1 MKFKS
6 ILILLIIIVSTTHS
20 INGQGLKRS
29 GFDIET
35 IKKEK
40 AAFLIKELN
49 LTDAEA
55 KAFIPLESEFMS
67 RKFEVNRDARRET
80 RVLKEKPNKTE
91 EDYQRITKLNLESE
105 KREAEL
111 QIEYYKKFG
120 EVLSAQKVEK
130 YRAVDMKFKEY
141 MLQKIEERRKANPQR
156 NRHGK

>member
-1 MKFKS
+1 MKFRS
-6 ILILLIIIVSTTHS
+6 ILVLLILAVSTTLS
-20 INGQGLKRS
+20 IKGQGLKRG

-40 AAFLIKELN
+40 AAFLIKELE

-55 KAFIPLESEFMS
+55 KVFIPLESEFMS

-80 RVLKEKPNKTE
+80 RALNEKPNKTE

-120 EVLSAQKVEK
+120 EILSAQKIEK
-130 YRAVDMKFKEY
+130 YRAVDMKFKEH
-141 MLQKIEERRKANPQR
+141 MLKKIEERRKANPHRQGQR
-156 NRHGK
+156 K

>member
-1 MKFKS
+1 
-6 ILILLIIIVSTTHS
+6 VSTALS

-49 LTDAEA
+49 LTDAES

-80 RVLKEKPNKTE
+80 RVLKEKPNKIE
-91 EDYQRITKLNLESE
+91 EDYQRIIKLNLESE

-120 EVLSAQKVEK
+120 EVLSARKVEK
-130 YRAVDMKFKEY
+130 YRAADMKFKEY